1 MKAPRTPFHATQ
13 ADVVKEKVSA
23 EEATLAKQSAE
34 VKAVAD
40 DAQADLDVAM
50 PALNNAVKAL
60 DSLTKADITEV
71 KAFAKPVLCSVFD
84 AVDATRFLE

>member
-1 MKAPRTPFHATQ
+1 
-13 ADVVKEKVSA
+13 
-23 EEATLAKQSAE
+23 
-34 VKAVAD
+34 
-40 DAQADLDVAM
+40 M

-84 AVDATRFLE
+84 AIDATRVHQRRSWVAF